1 MSNITKITLMM
12 LALVLAGR
20 YAQAAEPTMLILSCD
35 GKVTTQIK
43 GGEPEIQPVN
53 NTGLVVNFANRTVAF
68 WGWTAKIESIDELY
82 LTFSAD
88 RLHGDIDRV
97 TGALEIMMFDSLSSR
112 KYELLCRVTSRRLF

>member
-1 MSNITKITLMM
+1 MAEAGVGEGVEVGLGPVRDGLAGPCRNLTAPCTDDAVGRGAHATMSNITKITLMM

-68 WGWTAKIESIDELY
+68 WGWTAKIESID
-82 LTFSAD
+82 
-88 RLHGDIDRV
+88 
-97 TGALEIMMFDSLSSR
+97 SR
-112 KYELLCRVTSRRLF
+112 T